1 MKTHTQEKCE
11 VKAERE
17 VIKLPS
23 DKPTKPGEYFEEDV
37 KDEVKSESQ
46 EEEEK
51 VRVSQSPSDTKG
63 NGIKEEIAEISSD
76 EEEVEYLEPESL
88 KKDLIQSEE
97 RQVYLCP
104 VGSCTFSL
112 KALHL
117 AKQQQHFRQC
127 HSQLDFSLLKFL
139 QL

>member
-1 MKTHTQEKCE
+1 MKK
-11 VKAERE
+11 
-17 VIKLPS
+17 
-23 DKPTKPGEYFEEDV
+23 
-37 KDEVKSESQ
+37 
-46 EEEEK
+46 EK
-51 VRVSQSPSDTKG
+51 VKVRQSPSDTKG
-63 NGIKEEIAEISSD
+63 NGIKEEVAEISSD

-112 KALHL
+112 KTQHL